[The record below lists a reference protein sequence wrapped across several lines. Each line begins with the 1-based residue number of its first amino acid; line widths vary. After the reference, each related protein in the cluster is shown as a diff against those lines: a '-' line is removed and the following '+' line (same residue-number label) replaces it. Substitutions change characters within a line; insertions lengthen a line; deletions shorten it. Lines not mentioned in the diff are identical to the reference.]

1 MNAITKPTATVSDQ
15 LCLAVPKFNR
25 PRAHAP
31 NACISQE
38 CLPAPDGAFEPLADI
53 GAQAEVSVPLP
64 DNRSKPGKAA
74 SELLGMSA
82 VVLFVLGIGTVW
94 AWIVVQVA
102 LMLSEMEPL
111 LVRNILWTH
120 HDMQG

>member
-1 MNAITKPTATVSDQ
+1 
-15 LCLAVPKFNR
+15 
-25 PRAHAP
+25 
-31 NACISQE
+31 
-38 CLPAPDGAFEPLADI
+38 LADI